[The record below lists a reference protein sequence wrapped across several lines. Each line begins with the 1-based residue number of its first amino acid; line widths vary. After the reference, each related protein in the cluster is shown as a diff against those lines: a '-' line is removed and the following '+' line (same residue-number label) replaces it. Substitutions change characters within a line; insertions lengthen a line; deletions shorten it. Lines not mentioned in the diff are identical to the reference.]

1 MQRVINNTFTL
12 TAYVG
17 SKTYVTYLTLDKG
30 MLHQFYNRDGN
41 GGAGSVSPDW
51 TTPSYQPKFHAEC
64 YTTDGDKVKIEK
76 NENLKLYYN
85 NEVVEFN
92 TDTKMSTGTF
102 AGMFKYEDVQEK
114 EGEVRYYSIIKNV
127 ASAGNMDNDY
137 IRIEGQI
144 LTEGNNVENIQ
155 SPTATIQIIPVT
167 SGGTAYIMQI
177 DAPAI
182 KNDEES
188 TTLTAKI
195 FESNG
200 NKEVTANGYSWKR
213 LDGEVYNDVGT
224 GKTLTV
230 NASDVSG
237 FELYTCTATIGTI
250 TVTAACSVF
259 DYHDNIYFDFQITGI
274 GNPNNVRKSET
285 AKIKAIIVD
294 KNGDEVNLANTAF
307 SGMAIHFTLLNK
319 AGEPVTTLKKNP
331 IEISYSD
338 ITSTTYGG
346 RVTGYAT
353 LEKEQN

>member
-30 MLHQFYNRDGN
+30 MLHQFYDKDGN

-51 TTPSYQPKFHAEC
+51 SVASNQPKFHAEC
-64 YTTDGDKVKIEK
+64 YTTDGEKVKIEK

-85 NEVVEFN
+85 NAVVEFN

-127 ASAGNMDNDY
+127 ASAGNMNNDY

-167 SGGTAYIMQI
+167 SGGTAYIIQI

-182 KNDEES
+182 KNGEKS
-188 TTLTAKI
+188 TTLAAKI

-200 NKEVTANGYSWKR
+200 NKEVESNNYSWKR
-213 LDGEVYNDVGT
+213 LDGDVYNSVGT

-250 TVTAACSVF
+250 TVTAACTVF
-259 DYHDNIYFDFQITGI
+259 DYNDNINFEFQITGV
-274 GNPNNVRKSET
+274 GNPNDIRRGERAEV
-285 AKIKAIIVD
+285 KAIVVD
-294 KNGDEVNLANTAF
+294 KSGNEVNLSNTAF
-307 SGMAIHFTLLNK
+307 SGMEIQFALLNS
-319 AGEPVTTLKKNP
+319 AGEFVKTDRTNP
-331 IEISYSD
+331 IG
-338 ITSTTYGG
+338 ITYNELVDTYGG
-346 RVTGYAT
+346 RLAGYAT
-353 LEKEQN
+353 LEQSRN

>member
-17 SKTYVTYLTLDKG
+17 SKTYVTYLTIDKG
-30 MLHQFYNRDGN
+30 MLHQFYDRDGN

-51 TTPSYQPKFHAEC
+51 SVASNQPKFHAEC
-64 YTTDGDKVKIEK
+64 YTTDGEKVKIEK

-85 NEVVEFN
+85 NTEITFGSN
-92 TDTKMSTGTF
+92 GISTGTY
-102 AGMFKYEDVQEK
+102 AGMFKYEDDIEK
-114 EGEVRYYSIIKNV
+114 GVRYYSIIKNV
-127 ASAGNMDNDY
+127 ASAGNEDNDY

-182 KNDEES
+182 KNGEKS
-188 TTLTAKI
+188 TKLTAKI

-200 NKEVTANGYSWKR
+200 NTEVTAKSYSWKR
-213 LDGEVYNDVGT
+213 LDGENYKEVGT
-224 GKTLTV
+224 QDTLTV

-237 FELYTCTATIGTI
+237 FELYTCAATIGTI
-250 TVTAACSVF
+250 EVTAACSVF
-259 DYHDNIYFDFQITGI
+259 DYNDNLYFDFKITGV
-274 GNPNNVRKSET
+274 GNPNNVRKSER
-285 AKIKAIIVD
+285 AIIEAIIVD
-294 KNGDEVNLANTAF
+294 KDGKEVNLANTSF
-307 SGMAIHFTLLNK
+307 SDMAIQFTLLNK
-319 AGEPVTTLKKNP
+319 AGVRVDTLKKNP
-331 IEISYSD
+331 IEITYND
-338 ITSTTYGG
+338 ITSTYGG

-353 LEKEQN
+353 LEKQQN

>member
-1 MQRVINNTFTL
+1 MHRVINNTFTL

-30 MLHQFYNRDGN
+30 MLHQFYDRDGN

-51 TTPSYQPKFHAEC
+51 TTPSNQPKFHAEC

-85 NEVVEFN
+85 NTEV
-92 TDTKMSTGTF
+92 TF
-102 AGMFKYEDVQEK
+102 GSNKLSEAPFEGMFKYEDVQEK
-114 EGEVRYYSIIKNV
+114 DGEVRYYSIIKNV
-127 ASAGNMDNDY
+127 ASAGNEDNDY

-167 SGGTAYIMQI
+167 RGGTAYIMQI

-182 KNDEES
+182 KNGEKS
-188 TTLTAKI
+188 TELTAKI

-200 NKEVTANGYSWKR
+200 NKEVEADSYEWKR
-213 LDGEVYNDVGT
+213 LDGDNYNSAGT
-224 GKTLTV
+224 GDKLTV
-230 NASDVSG
+230 NDTDVSG
-237 FELYTCTATIGTI
+237 FELYTCTATIRTI
-250 TVTAACSVF
+250 KVTAACSVF
-259 DYHDNIYFDFQITGI
+259 DYNDNLYFDFQITGI

-294 KNGDEVNLANTAF
+294 KNGDEVNLANTEF
-307 SGMAIHFTLLNK
+307 SGMEIRFTLLNK
-319 AGEPVTTLKKNP
+319 AGEHVKTSTENP
-331 IEISYSD
+331 IRITYND
-338 ITSTTYGG
+338 ITDNYGG

-353 LEKEQN
+353 LEQKQN